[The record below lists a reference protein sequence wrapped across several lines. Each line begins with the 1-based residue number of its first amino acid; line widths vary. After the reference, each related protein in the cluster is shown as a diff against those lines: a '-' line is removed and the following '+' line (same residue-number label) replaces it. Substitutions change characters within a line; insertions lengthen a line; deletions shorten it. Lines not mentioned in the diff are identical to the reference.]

1 MHAGLTAKGEQ
12 ASGAEAPP
20 TPPRAQPPAIHPQ
33 QAQHAQQA
41 PAAERA
47 LHVDIPRRS
56 NTVSEED
63 SE

>member
-1 MHAGLTAKGEQ
+1 MGEQ
-12 ASGAEAPP
+12 ASGAQAPP
-20 TPPRAQPPAIHPQ
+20 TPPRMQPPALP
-33 QAQHAQQA
+33 AQQA

-56 NTVSEED
+56 NTVSVSEED

>member
-1 MHAGLTAKGEQ
+1 MQPMRAGPTAKGEQ
-12 ASGAEAPP
+12 TSGAQAPP

-33 QAQHAQQA
+33 QQA

-56 NTVSEED
+56 DTVSEED